1 MRSIF
6 YSLIMLFIVGVNAA
20 DSITILVTNGYVRGL
35 PPGVV
40 NTAAFM
46 TIENQGS
53 EDIVLTGA
61 TTPIAESVSIHA
73 TINDKGMMSMAHQMS
88 LVIPANGKAVL
99 ESGGLHLMLTGLK
112 GPVPQNEVSLT
123 LEFQNKPDLTIL
135 IPVVSVLDE

>member
-46 TIENQGS
+46 TIQNQGS

-73 TINDKGMMSMAHQMS
+73 TMNDKGMMSMA
-88 LVIPANGKAVL
+88 L

-123 LEFQNKPDLTIL
+123 LEFQKKPDLTIL

>member
-1 MRSIF
+1 MRIIF
-6 YSLIMLFIVGVNAA
+6 ISLIMLMATGVFAA
-20 DSITILVTNGYVRGL
+20 ENSHILITNGYVRGL

-46 TIENQGS
+46 TIENQSS

-73 TINDKGMMSMAHQMS
+73 TMNDKGMMSMAHQMS
-88 LVIPANGKAVL
+88 LVVPANGKAVL
-99 ESGGLHLMLTGLK
+99 ESGGLHLMLTDLK
-112 GPVPQNEVSLT
+112 GSIPQNEVSLT
-123 LEFQNKPDLTIL
+123 LEFQNNPNLTIL

>member
-1 MRSIF
+1 MLMATGVFAAENSHI
-6 YSLIMLFIVGVNAA
+6 LI
-20 DSITILVTNGYVRGL
+20 TNGYVRGL

-46 TIENQGS
+46 TIENQSS

-73 TINDKGMMSMAHQMS
+73 TMNDKGMMSMAHQMS
-88 LVIPANGKAVL
+88 LVVPANGKAVL
-99 ESGGLHLMLTGLK
+99 ESGGLHLMLTDLK
-112 GPVPQNEVSLT
+112 GPIPQNEVSLT
-123 LEFQNKPDLTIL
+123 LEFQNNPNLTIL